1 MRMPKML
8 QAKHVLGLIGGAL
21 MLMSVSNAHALL
33 IDSFDDSQEFSRTT
47 LGSTSDFISGPGIL
61 GGERDVRITVTATNG
76 VNSLHING
84 GPGYFSHSQGSLV
97 KGRTLL
103 QWDGSDASMS
113 VASPGLGGVD
123 LTEGGINDRIR
134 LRIVENDLPAPL
146 KFTIYDTTGASSTA
160 TLGLPGGVLSPTDK
174 YLYFTAFS
182 GVDLS
187 SVKAIEMLIDGSA
200 VSGLDVT
207 LDFIETT
214 HAPEP
219 GTWMLLGSGLVG
231 LIGYGWRRKK
241 ETVVA

>member
-8 QAKHVLGLIGGAL
+8 QAKHIMSLVGGAM

-33 IDSFDDSQEFSRTT
+33 IDSFDDDQTLSRST
-47 LGSTSDFISGPGIL
+47 LGSTSDFASGPGIL
-61 GGERDVRITVTATNG
+61 GGERDVRITVTATTG
-76 VNSLHING
+76 NSLHING

-97 KGRTLL
+97 KGQTLL

-123 LTEGGINDRIR
+123 LTEGGVNDRIR
-134 LRIVENDLPAPL
+134 VHLVENDLPAPL
-146 KFTIYDTTGASSTA
+146 KFTVYDTTGASSTA
-160 TLGLPGGVLSPTDK
+160 TLPLPGGVLSPTDK
-174 YLYFTAFS
+174 YLYFTEFS
-182 GVDLS
+182 GVDLA
-187 SVKAIEMLIDGSA
+187 SVKAIEMLIDGSL

-219 GTWMLLGSGLVG
+219 GTWMLLGTGLVG
-231 LIGYGWRRKK
+231 MIGYGWRRRK
-241 ETVVA
+241 ETVVS